1 MSFDPNSLKYDD
13 AGLIPAVVQHNQTGE
28 VLMLAYMNKES
39 LAKTIETKETWFYS
53 RSREELWHKGGTSGN
68 TQSVISIKKDCD
80 DDSLVIS
87 VLPAGPACHTGTNSC
102 FSETIAGRTNETRS
116 VFHDLVANIKERKA
130 NPAAGSYT
138 TYLFEEGID
147 KILKKV
153 GEESAEV
160 IIGAKN
166 NDRQEVIWEVSDLA
180 YHTLVLMEL
189 LDVSLDDIKAELVKR
204 HIQKQGD

>member
-1 MSFDPNSLKYDD
+1 MSFDANSLKYDD
-13 AGLIPAVVQHNQTGE
+13 AGLIPAVVQDNQTGK

-39 LAKTIETKETWFYS
+39 LEKTIETKETWFYS
-53 RSREELWHKGGTSGN
+53 RSRQELWHKGGTSGN

-80 DDSLVIS
+80 DDTLLIS
-87 VLPAGPACHTGTNSC
+87 VLPAGPACHKGTVSC
-102 FSETIAGRTNETRS
+102 FSETISGSTNETRS
-116 VFHDLVANIKERKA
+116 VFHELVANIKNRKE
-130 NPAAGSYT
+130 NPAPGSYT